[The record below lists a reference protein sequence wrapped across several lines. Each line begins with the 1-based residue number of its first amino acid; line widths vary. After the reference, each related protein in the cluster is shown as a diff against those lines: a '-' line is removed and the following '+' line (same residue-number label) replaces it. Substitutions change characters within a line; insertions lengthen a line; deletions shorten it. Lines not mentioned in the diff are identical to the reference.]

1 MGRPNSVVLSDL
13 SKTVCKV
20 LQHIGV
26 DTCEERIESRH
37 CLNKEIDHTI
47 VKFLGEKTEQV
58 MGVKK
63 DLKDLNP
70 TDLDLSEG
78 TRLFINDS

>member
-1 MGRPNSVVLSDL
+1 MPNSIVHSDL
-13 SKTVCKV
+13 SKTVFKV
-20 LQHIGV
+20 LQHIRA
-26 DTCEERIESRH
+26 DMCEEKIESCH

-47 VKFLGEKTEQV
+47 VKFLGKKDCEQM

-70 TDLDLSEG
+70 TGLDFPEG
-78 TRLFINDS
+78 TRLLINDS

>member
-1 MGRPNSVVLSDL
+1 M
-13 SKTVCKV
+13 CKV
-20 LQHIGV
+20 LQHIGA
-26 DTCEERIESRH
+26 DICEERIESSH

-78 TRLFINDS
+78 ARLFINDS